1 MEEFEAKSEQ
11 LDLKCT
17 QLEAKLE
24 KAEHALKIKTVQG
37 EKAQER
43 ILELELKLEERQ
55 SSTQDTSIDTKKM
68 IDSKVQ
74 ENFTLKD
81 IIDGLRKEL
90 DKQKKRIASQDD
102 HFINK
107 QMEIDSLNEEIKM
120 SK

>member
-1 MEEFEAKSEQ
+1 
-11 LDLKCT
+11 
-17 QLEAKLE
+17 
-24 KAEHALKIKTVQG
+24 
-37 EKAQER
+37 
-43 ILELELKLEERQ
+43 
-55 SSTQDTSIDTKKM
+55 M

-107 QMEIDSLNEEIKM
+107 QIEIDSLNEEIKM